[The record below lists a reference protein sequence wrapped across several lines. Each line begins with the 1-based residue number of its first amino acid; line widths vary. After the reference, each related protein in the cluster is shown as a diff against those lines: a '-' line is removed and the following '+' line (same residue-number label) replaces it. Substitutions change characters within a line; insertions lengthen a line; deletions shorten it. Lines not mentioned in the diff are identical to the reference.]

1 MLTSEYDDDSLLNV
15 AADQSEELL
24 KLHQLQL
31 KLKNRELIDT
41 RRELSHLSSKSNL
54 EKVNL
59 ASKHQQDTASLQRQ
73 LRDAQDTLRLRD
85 AEIVALQNTLQLR
98 SDDLEKTRN
107 ELVESREQAR
117 RAEQQAY
124 DAKVHY
130 KTKSDQLAREHKR
143 NAVHFHEQLTGAFEK
158 KMQKLKLKHTQ
169 DLFTLKKTG
178 GSRQ

>member
-1 MLTSEYDDDSLLNV
+1 MPQPIPIVSSCLLLLAAINSLSTSAMVKGVGKGHKAHGVAMLR
-15 AADQSEELL
+15 
-24 KLHQLQL
+24 K
-31 KLKNRELIDT
+31 
-41 RRELSHLSSKSNL
+41 
-54 EKVNL
+54 
-59 ASKHQQDTASLQRQ
+59 
-73 LRDAQDTLRLRD
+73 AQKIRK
-85 AEIVALQNTLQLR
+85 A
-98 SDDLEKTRN
+98 N